1 MRSHVPFGSDFQV
14 NVLLARPSH
23 FTRQAQLPRSVNNL
37 MLLPIS
43 YGAFGLL
50 GNPGNVA
57 LQTLGIVGL
66 QLPAGR
72 LMIGQGDVDGVF
84 VVVFLAGFPFAFGR
98 PFAFPFGFALAVLV
112 MTACTCSAMDSIEC
126 GSTSAPIVFEDAVS
140 LCPRCSHVV

>member
-23 FTRQAQLPRSVNNL
+23 FTRQAPLPRSVNNL

-50 GNPGNVA
+50 GTPGNVA
-57 LQTLGIVGL
+57 LQTTGIVAL

-72 LMIGQGDVDGVF
+72 LMIGEGDVDGVF
-84 VVVFLAGFPFAFGR
+84 VVVLRLSGIWSG
-98 PFAFPFGFALAVLV
+98 AVRASSSIDIL
-112 MTACTCSAMDSIEC
+112 SARQWWS
-126 GSTSAPIVFEDAVS
+126 
-140 LCPRCSHVV
+140 

>member
-14 NVLLARPSH
+14 NVLLGRPSH

-50 GNPGNVA
+50 GTPGNVA
-57 LQTLGIVGL
+57 LQTLGIVAL

-84 VVVFLAGFPFAFGR
+84 VVVFLAGF

-140 LCPRCSHVV
+140 RCPICPHVL